1 MSNLPFVASFLKF
14 PIIIIL
20 FRATLKSSRG
30 LFSLTLSGFVGGMRR
45 LLTLVE
51 SDAYCTGFSEIRTV
65 YSQFYG
71 LTHIFVKRQK
81 RKRINFYI
89 TFKECKYKRIVIMKY
104 FIALK

>member
-1 MSNLPFVASFLKF
+1 MSYLPFVASFLKF

-51 SDAYCTGFSEIRTV
+51 SDANCTGVSEIRTV
-65 YSQFYG
+65 YLLSIVWSESYF
-71 LTHIFVKRQK
+71 HSKKKEQK
-81 RKRINFYI
+81 N
-89 TFKECKYKRIVIMKY
+89 
-104 FIALK
+104 

>member
-1 MSNLPFVASFLKF
+1 MSYYPFVAPFLKF

-20 FRATLKSSRG
+20 FRAKLKSSRG

-51 SDAYCTGFSEIRTV
+51 SDANCTGFSEIRTV

-71 LTHIFVKRQK
+71 LTHIFVQ
-81 RKRINFYI
+81 RKKSKKINFYI
-89 TFKECKYKRIVIMKY
+89 
-104 FIALK
+104 ALKELKYQYNHGIFFALK

>member
-1 MSNLPFVASFLKF
+1 MSYYPFVAPFLKF

-51 SDAYCTGFSEIRTV
+51 SDANCTGFSEIRTV
-65 YSQFYG
+65 YLLSILWSESYFCS
-71 LTHIFVKRQK
+71 KKKEQK
-81 RKRINFYI
+81 N
-89 TFKECKYKRIVIMKY
+89 
-104 FIALK
+104 

>member
-1 MSNLPFVASFLKF
+1 MSYYPFVAPFLKF

-51 SDAYCTGFSEIRTV
+51 SDANCTGFSEIRTV
-65 YSQFYG
+65 YLLSIVWSESYF
-71 LTHIFVKRQK
+71 HSKKKEQK
-81 RKRINFYI
+81 N
-89 TFKECKYKRIVIMKY
+89 
-104 FIALK
+104 